1 MEYILYL
8 LIFIFGYFTCKAV
21 YFLRSLTTSMALI
34 RLAQLVALSIFAKT
48 LEDIHYARVAK
59 MEGMLK
65 NKESQHN
72 VQAFVYRFE
81 DEMASYKRRCI
92 KGLIDLHP
100 QIFHET
106 IQFDDWKSAM
116 KFLND
121 HQSTV
126 EHILRG
132 EPTND

>member
-8 LIFIFGYFTCKAV
+8 LIFIFGYCTCKAI

-34 RLAQLVALSIFAKT
+34 RLSQLVALSIFAKT

-72 VQAFVYRFE
+72 VEAFVYRFE
-81 DEMASYKRRCI
+81 DEIASYKRRCI
-92 KGLIDLHP
+92 KELIALHP
-100 QIFHET
+100 QMFQGT
-106 IQFDDWKSAM
+106 VQFDDWKSAM

-121 HQSTV
+121 HRPVV

-132 EPTND
+132 EVIND